1 MDRRTRSLLLMAA
14 GCAALFV
21 LVLAAA
27 YVWDPARSLDLT
39 GLTGFVSADDG
50 WRETLATWLVQ
61 LGDPAPVALMALG
74 LAGLA
79 AARGRPRVAVAVLL
93 LVILT
98 SASSQWLKELL
109 AHPREQAPGLDFRL
123 GPEAFPSGHATAAM
137 SLALAAVLAAPRRA
151 RPAAA
156 MLGALL
162 ALAVGASVVAGGW
175 HFPSDVL
182 GGYLLATGWAL
193 VLAAL
198 LSEADRRHP
207 ATGRWAD
214 TAVRRVLERNPLR
227 LDPVVEVG
235 RGALRMG
242 ARHRPAAEVRLEGRL
257 GDGAAVHADR
267 RVVDQRAGHRQRA
280 PVGREHDRHLDLLP
294 RELIQVHLPVL
305 PATRVAGGRVPR
317 TGGALRGA
325 IVVLVAW
332 AVRDERLASR
342 PFRIPRRG
350 DTPVL
355 PRGGIGYALFAG
367 EPHRA
372 NIGGP
377 PAPTPAPGGRG

>member
-79 AARGRPRVAVAVLL
+79 AARGRPRVAVAVLV

-98 SASSQWLKELL
+98 SVSSQWLKELL

-198 LSEADRRHP
+198 LSEADRRYP

-214 TAVRRVLERNPLR
+214 TALGRAFDRTAAGGLAAAALGGAACAALLVLAVVAA
-227 LDPVVEVG
+227 DPSGATGFARDHTTSVAVG
-235 RGALRMG
+235 AGVASAAL
-242 ARHRPAAEVRLEGRL
+242 ALPAALAALL
-257 GDGAAVHADR
+257 GWREERPPGHDR
-267 RVVDQRAGHRQRA
+267 RR
-280 PVGREHDRHLDLLP
+280 PKLL
-294 RELIQVHLPVL
+294 
-305 PATRVAGGRVPR
+305 G
-317 TGGALRGA
+317 
-325 IVVLVAW
+325 
-332 AVRDERLASR
+332 
-342 PFRIPRRG
+342 
-350 DTPVL
+350 
-355 PRGGIGYALFAG
+355 
-367 EPHRA
+367 
-372 NIGGP
+372 
-377 PAPTPAPGGRG
+377 